1 MARGFRG
8 MKDDFMEI
16 INHIIGLSCCS
27 VAHDDNNEGLFLPLP
42 QPTVGDFSCL
52 EVSREF
58 SATDT
63 EVSDAAATEGATCSA
78 PTSTATV
85 DDGAYS
91 VISTGFS
98 LPQAEYVVI
107 DEGLDPGFAAVG
119 NTHCPT
125 FQSEENF
132 WRGYHASLNI
142 KLYENDSE
150 SLPSSRIVKDNQSS
164 PKILERN
171 SSSRSLNYMGRNAQE
186 EEQGT
191 SKERSFDSASDIED
205 YYFYSRKEGE
215 DASIQK
221 HILVEDHMASISLS
235 EGLQLRKRTNKN
247 FDEEEIRDFHEIDG
261 FEYVIV

>member
-58 SATDT
+58 SATNT
-63 EVSDAAATEGATCSA
+63 EVSYAAATEGATCSA

-85 DDGAYS
+85 DG
-91 VISTGFS
+91 TGFS

-142 KLYENDSE
+142 KLFENDSE
-150 SLPSSRIVKDNQSS
+150 SLPSSRIVKDNQPS
-164 PKILERN
+164 PNVLERN

-205 YYFYSRKEGE
+205 YYFYSKKEGE
-215 DASIQK
+215 NASIQK

-247 FDEEEIRDFHEIDG
+247 FDEEEIRDFDG
-261 FEYVIV
+261 VEYVIV

>member
-8 MKDDFMEI
+8 MKDDFLEI

-58 SATDT
+58 SPTNTVVATNT
-63 EVSDAAATEGATCSA
+63 VVCDAAAMEGATCSA
-78 PTSTATV
+78 PTCTAPV
-85 DDGAYS
+85 DDG
-91 VISTGFS
+91 TGFS

-164 PKILERN
+164 PNILERN
-171 SSSRSLNYMGRNAQE
+171 SSSRSLNYMGSTALE

-205 YYFYSRKEGE
+205 YYFYSKKEGE

-247 FDEEEIRDFHEIDG
+247 LDEEEIRDFHEIDG